1 MAECPMTLLGKKMI
15 ETELHQLIRVDRE
28 YIKQG
33 IKNYKRQIKIKELK
47 SIKKNEN
54 SSNHR

>member
-1 MAECPMTLLGKKMI
+1 MI
-15 ETELHQLIRVDRE
+15 TQIIYYQEVIFE
-28 YIKQG
+28 KG